1 MKYAAERGEEMIG
14 QLLILILVLL
24 VIPFVIGGLV
34 TDADREG
41 ESLLFRWTGGQFL
54 LWAGFQL
61 ICVPLIL
68 RERGFRSL
76 VAAFWGYIVALL
88 LLAAAVEIRRWPG
101 ERKFPLSCFRSWL
114 RKIQFT
120 DLLLWAAFWS
130 VLLFQLVQAVRLAY
144 ADGDDAYYVAV
155 SSITQ
160 DADTMY
166 SKLAYT
172 GGGTELDI
180 RHGLAPFPI
189 WISFLGRSSGMPAA
203 IVAHV
208 VLPVVL
214 IAMTYGIF
222 YQIGL
227 KIFEKKDGRLPL
239 FLLFTELLV
248 LFGNY
253 SIYTPEN
260 FMIARSR
267 QGKAALGNIVIPFLL
282 LLFLIFLKSL
292 QEKRRIPPLLYLLFC
307 AAATTGCLC
316 STLGALL
323 VCMAVGIVGLLGSI
337 CYRRP
342 GILAPLAVC
351 CMPCVFYAL
360 MYLIL

>member
-1 MKYAAERGEEMIG
+1 MVG
-14 QLLILILVLL
+14 QLLILLLVLL
-24 VIPFVIGGLV
+24 LIPFVIGGVFAGLE
-34 TDADREG
+34 REG
-41 ESLLFRWTGGQFL
+41 KSLLFRWIGGQVL

-61 ICVPLIL
+61 LCVPLIL
-68 RERGFRSL
+68 RERSFGSL
-76 VAAFWGYIVALL
+76 VAAFWGYTAALL
-88 LLAAAVEIRRWPG
+88 LLAVAKGIKRWSG
-101 ERKFPLSCFRSWL
+101 ERKVIFGSFRSGL
-114 RKIQFT
+114 RKLQLT
-120 DLLLWAAFWS
+120 DLILWAAFWS
-130 VLLFQLVQAVRLAY
+130 ILLFQLVQSVRLAY

-160 DADTMY
+160 NSNTMY
-166 SKLAYT
+166 SILAYT

-203 IVAHV
+203 MVAHV

-214 IAMTYGIF
+214 IAMTYAIF
-222 YQIGL
+222 YLIGL
-227 KIFEKKDGRLPL
+227 RLFEEKDRRLPL

-248 LFGNY
+248 RFGNY

-267 QGKAALGNIVIPFLL
+267 QGKAALGNIVVPFLILLFLL
-282 LLFLIFLKSL
+282 LLKEL
-292 QEKRRIPPLLYLLFC
+292 QEKKQISPLLYLLFC
-307 AAATTGCLC
+307 AAAATGCLC

-323 VCMAVGIVGLLGSI
+323 ICMAVGIVGLLGSI
-337 CYRRP
+337 SYRRP